1 VSFFLLII
9 GSTDAIPLLIII
21 NLVISLSLSPTLW
34 RHVERGLWSRL
45 LIGAVLGFPLG
56 LAAFQTANVNQLKI
70 LAAGTILIFVAA
82 AIIFRRAESRAS
94 GAQPRFRTASA
105 VGVGSLAGAMT
116 TALGMPGPV
125 LMLYLAA
132 VGAGKDAI
140 RATSLMFFAVA
151 YAASLLLQLATVG
164 VSRWVWTTAGL
175 LVPIAAVGALLGH
188 QLSKRVSEGV
198 FRTVVLGL
206 IASTGMYVLFDALRS

>member
-1 VSFFLLII
+1 M
-9 GSTDAIPLLIII
+9 
-21 NLVISLSLSPTLW
+21 
-34 RHVERGLWSRL
+34 
-45 LIGAVLGFPLG
+45 G

-82 AIIFRRAESRAS
+82 GIIFRRAESRAS

>member
-1 VSFFLLII
+1 MSFFLLII